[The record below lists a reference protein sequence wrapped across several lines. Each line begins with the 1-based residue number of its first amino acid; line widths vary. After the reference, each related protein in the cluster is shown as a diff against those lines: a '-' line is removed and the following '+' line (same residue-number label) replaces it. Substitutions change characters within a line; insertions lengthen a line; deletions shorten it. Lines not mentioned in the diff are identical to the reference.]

1 MSTATYTP
9 TDDDIASQQTSGAW
23 RIANGKFRRGRGE
36 EGTEQLDNIVMLPTR
51 IGIKESF
58 ITNDGKEVPEKLR
71 VEGHTT
77 DGERI
82 AFQVG
87 LSTIT
92 CKSLVLGLNLWE
104 QATYL
109 SFTPSES
116 DKPNQHGKYLTFV
129 RVKECVGPSKW
140 VELRPAPEDWKNYE
154 TSDITEAM
162 SSWEIWKDFVNSDD
176 VTLSPYDALS
186 DWLEKSG
193 YERYRGQA
201 AYDEVLKKAFKV
213 SDVSA
218 LTSENWAE
226 APAKFAKATKVMVD
240 TWPSAAPKAPASSDD
255 EYDPFADE

>member
-92 CKSLVLGLNLWE
+92 CKSLVLALNLWE

-154 TSDITEAM
+154 TSDITESMEAW
-162 SSWEIWKDFVNSDD
+162 SIWKDFTSGEDSA
-176 VTLSPYDALS
+176 LSPYDALS
-186 DWLEKSG
+186 DWLESQG
-193 YERYRGQA
+193 FERYTGQA
-201 AYDEVLKKAFKV
+201 VYDTVLKKAFKV
-213 SDVSA
+213 VEVTQ
-218 LTSENWAE
+218 LTAEQWTE
-226 APAKFAKATKVMVD
+226 APKMFEKSLKQYAEHFPKKAAK
-240 TWPSAAPKAPASSDD
+240 PEPD

>member
-87 LSTIT
+87 LGSIT
-92 CKSLVLGLNLWE
+92 CKSLVLALNLWE

-109 SFTPSES
+109 SFTP
-116 DKPNQHGKYLTFV
+116 N
-129 RVKECVGPSKW
+129 
-140 VELRPAPEDWKNYE
+140 A
-154 TSDITEAM
+154 
-162 SSWEIWKDFVNSDD
+162 
-176 VTLSPYDALS
+176 
-186 DWLEKSG
+186 
-193 YERYRGQA
+193 
-201 AYDEVLKKAFKV
+201 
-213 SDVSA
+213 
-218 LTSENWAE
+218 
-226 APAKFAKATKVMVD
+226 
-240 TWPSAAPKAPASSDD
+240 
-255 EYDPFADE
+255 